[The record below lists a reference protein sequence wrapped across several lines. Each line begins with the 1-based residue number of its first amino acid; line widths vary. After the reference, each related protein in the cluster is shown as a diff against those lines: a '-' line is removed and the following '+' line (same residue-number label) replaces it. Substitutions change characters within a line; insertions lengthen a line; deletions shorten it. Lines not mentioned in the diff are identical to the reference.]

1 MVRVY
6 RFSIHIA
13 RIAVLNIDDLA
24 VATTLDAL
32 LGFIVM
38 EFAQ

>member
-6 RFSIHIA
+6 RFAIHIA
-13 RIAVLNIDDLA
+13 YVAVLDIDDLA

-32 LGFIVM
+32 LGFIMM
-38 EFAQ
+38 EFA